1 MNTLRAHEFILSTWE
16 WFKMTLA
23 EPMIAVSTIFADN
36 KALIMLILLWF
47 AILVFA
53 FLFVKVFLDATLSLA
68 LTVIVVRRWIINFR
82 LLSSC
87 SSVNWAFLLIF
98 LGNNFEWTWMS
109 GTSYSIIICLS
120 KLSSSSLL
128 RGQGNLP
135 GLNTLNLKRGILFT
149 REIEFCLT
157 LLFHLIN
164 I

>member
-1 MNTLRAHEFILSTWE
+1 MNTLRAHEFIMSTWK

-23 EPMIAVSTIFADN
+23 EPMIAVSTIFAYN

-68 LTVIVVRRWIINFR
+68 LTVIINVVRIWIINFR
-82 LLSSC
+82 QLSSC

-98 LGNNFEWTWMS
+98 LSNNFDLTWMS
-109 GTSYSIIICLS
+109 AASDSIIISLS

-128 RGQGNLP
+128 RGQGNLS

-149 REIEFCLT
+149 REIEF
-157 LLFHLIN
+157 
-164 I
+164 